1 MKETPNELEQIIKEE
16 VKKEADDIK
25 AAVQESE
32 QEDLSEE
39 KKDEIRQNL
48 QKQIEEYQK
57 EKIYEQ
63 LSQEDREALELGKQI
78 QREQKTGGGRRKSRG
93 KRLSRMGLNLA
104 AVLALVLILGITSVG
119 GPERIV
125 EMVRTMVGDR
135 EVVKVNSN
143 EDNLKIAEEKEEE
156 AYQEIKD
163 AFGVDPVKI
172 IIRPNEMKF
181 SRLEMDEIIQ
191 TAELFYQYKGENIVY
206 FVNASYA
213 DASWGM
219 DAEDEV
225 TDTYYKERKGQRIEI
240 KEYQIADT
248 GGKRYS
254 ASFTYNGVE
263 YFLIGA
269 MSKNEFETI
278 IDNLHFNL

>member
-16 VKKEADDIK
+16 VQKEADDIK

-78 QREQKTGGGRRKSRG
+78 QREQKEGGGRRKSRG

-104 AVLALVLILGITSVG
+104 AVFALVLILGITSVG

-143 EDNLKIAEEKEEE
+143 EDNLKIAEENEEE

-163 AFGVDPVKI
+163 AFGVDPVRI
-172 IIRPNEMKF
+172 SVRPKRLEF
-181 SRLEMDEIIQ
+181 SSMEMDESIQ
-191 TAELFYQYKGENIVY
+191 IAELFYQYNGENIVY
-206 FVNASYA
+206 FINASYT
-213 DASWGM
+213 DASWAM
-219 DAEDEV
+219 DTEDKI
-225 TDTYYKERKGQRIEI
+225 TDTYYKEKKGEQIEI
-240 KEYQIADT
+240 REYQISDS
-248 GGKRYS
+248 GIKRYS
-254 ASFTYNGVE
+254 ASYKYQGVE
-263 YFLIGA
+263 YFLIGTMEKEA
-269 MSKNEFETI
+269 FELI
-278 IDNLHFNL
+278 IDNLHFNI

>member
-1 MKETPNELEQIIKEE
+1 MKETPSELEQIIKEE
-16 VKKEADDIK
+16 VQKEADDIK

-125 EMVRTMVGDR
+125 EMMRRAVGER
-135 EVVKVNSN
+135 EVVQVDSD
-143 EDNLKIAEEKEEE
+143 EDNLKLAEEKEEE

-163 AFGVDPVKI
+163 AFGVDPVRLSI
-172 IIRPNEMKF
+172 YPEGMQFSSVDIDNSLQTAEMKF
-181 SRLEMDEIIQ
+181 RYGKENVVYIIS
-191 TAELFYQYKGENIVY
+191 TTYTD
-206 FVNASYA
+206 ASYGI
-213 DASWGM
+213 DV
-219 DAEDEV
+219 EDKI
-225 TDTYYKERKGQRIEI
+225 TDQYYKEK
-240 KEYQIADT
+240 
-248 GGKRYS
+248 
-254 ASFTYNGVE
+254 
-263 YFLIGA
+263 
-269 MSKNEFETI
+269 
-278 IDNLHFNL
+278 

>member
-16 VKKEADDIK
+16 VQKEADDIK

-93 KRLSRMGLNLA
+93 RRLSRMGLNLA
-104 AVLALVLILGITSVG
+104 AVFALVLILGITSVG

-163 AFGVDPVKI
+163 AFGVDPVRI
-172 IIRPNEMKF
+172 VAYPEGFVF
-181 SRLEMDEIIQ
+181 SELVLDNSIQ
-191 TAELFYQYKGENIVY
+191 IAELFYQYNGENIVY
-206 FVNASYA
+206 FINASYTE
-213 DASWGM
+213 ASWGM
-219 DAEDEV
+219 DAEDKV
-225 TDTYYKERKGQRIEI
+225 VDTYYKEKRGTEIEI
-240 KEYQIADT
+240 KEYQVSEINE
-248 GGKRYS
+248 KRYS
-254 ASFTYNGVE
+254 ASFKYKGVE
-263 YFLIGA
+263 YFLIGTMA
-269 MSKNEFETI
+269 KQEMELI
-278 IDNLHFNL
+278 IDNLHFNS

>member
-1 MKETPNELEQIIKEE
+1 MKETPNELEQTIKEE
-16 VKKEADDIK
+16 VQKEADDIK

-78 QREQKTGGGRRKSRG
+78 QREQKEGGGRRKSRG

-104 AVLALVLILGITSVG
+104 AVFALVLILGITSVG

-125 EMVRTMVGDR
+125 EMMRRAVGER
-135 EVVKVNSN
+135 EVVQVDSD
-143 EDNLKIAEEKEEE
+143 EDNLKLAEEKEEE

-163 AFGVDPVKI
+163 AFGVDPVRI
-172 IIRPNEMKF
+172 SVRPKGLEF
-181 SRLEMDEIIQ
+181 SSMEMDESIQ
-191 TAELFYQYKGENIVY
+191 IAELFYQYNGENIVY
-206 FVNASYA
+206 FVNASYT
-213 DASWGM
+213 DASWAM
-219 DAEDEV
+219 DTEDKI
-225 TDTYYKERKGQRIEI
+225 TDIYYKKKKGEQIEI
-240 KEYQIADT
+240 REYQISDS
-248 GGKRYS
+248 GIKRYS
-254 ASFTYNGVE
+254 ACYKYQGVE
-263 YFLIGA
+263 YFLIGTMKKEA
-269 MSKNEFETI
+269 FELI
-278 IDNLHFNL
+278 IDNLHFNI

>member
-16 VKKEADDIK
+16 VQKEADDIK

-63 LSQEDREALELGKQI
+63 LSQEDREALELGIQI
-78 QREQKTGGGRRKSRG
+78 QREQKEGGKRKSTG
-93 KRLSRMGLNLA
+93 KKLRRIGMNLA
-104 AVLALVLILGITSVG
+104 AVFALVLILGITSVG

-125 EMVRTMVGDR
+125 EMMRRAVGER
-135 EVVKVNSN
+135 EVVQVDSD
-143 EDNLKIAEEKEEE
+143 EDNLKLAEEKEEE